1 MKLILLDI
9 IISKFFEYIRISLK
23 LILLLYIYIQSFDQ
37 TNFTYIVLS
46 IKNLDF
52 KDLIFV
58 ISNIA
63 AIYNIPK
70 IIKFVDSIKDII
82 AIIKSLCSK
91 FIQ

>member
-70 IIKFVDSIKDII
+70 TIKFVDSIKDII
-82 AIIKSLCSK
+82 AIIKSLYSK